1 MKILFDGRLVT
12 SKPSGVRDI
21 TLGLITGFKALES
34 AGRLQLIVAGDK
46 EDEAFDL
53 VLPSLG
59 YMHLGLPVT
68 ALRIG
73 ASRIVV
79 PRQTVPL
86 ISPVPAVPVFMDI
99 GFLRIPEMYS
109 RHWVRDL
116 TTKVAARSK
125 NALAIS
131 EYTSRELAEEGLSRS
146 VRPLPIQAIHRIA
159 WSPDMSDRYLLCVA
173 AQEPHKN
180 LTRLV
185 QAWHGA
191 DVGSWRLVICG
202 RPGVASQELNETISS
217 LGLQSSVQVVSGL
230 DDDAYTRLLARCS
243 AYIQPS
249 FDEGLC
255 IPALDLAAAGAP
267 TSVSELGN
275 LGYLYK
281 AGGNASTFDPYSVPD
296 ITRCIER
303 LLHDEQ
309 FREDASAWNLTNV
322 SATDWTSVAEI
333 AMDGMRR

>member
-131 EYTSRELAEEGLSRS
+131 EYTSRELAKRDSRDRS
-146 VRPLPIQAIHRIA
+146 VR
-159 WSPDMSDRYLLCVA
+159 SPFK
-173 AQEPHKN
+173 QFI
-180 LTRLV
+180 
-185 QAWHGA
+185 G
-191 DVGSWRLVICG
+191 
-202 RPGVASQELNETISS
+202 S
-217 LGLQSSVQVVSGL
+217 LGPPTCLIDICCVLPRKNHIKTSRGSCKLGMVLTSALGAWLSAVVLES
-230 DDDAYTRLLARCS
+230 LAR
-243 AYIQPS
+243 
-249 FDEGLC
+249 
-255 IPALDLAAAGAP
+255 
-267 TSVSELGN
+267 N
-275 LGYLYK
+275 
-281 AGGNASTFDPYSVPD
+281 
-296 ITRCIER
+296 
-303 LLHDEQ
+303 
-309 FREDASAWNLTNV
+309 
-322 SATDWTSVAEI
+322 
-333 AMDGMRR
+333 